1 MTVFLVERCAEWE
14 CPLLL
19 GVYADRASAEKG
31 IKEDIRF
38 MSEEYGWDDFDD
50 AYHIEETDVIKM

>member
-14 CPLLL
+14 YSFLL

-31 IKEDIRF
+31 IKKDIRF
-38 MSEEYGWDDFDD
+38 MSEEYGWDDFND